1 MPTTTSF
8 GPRLYWLTT
17 EFFPPEMGGTGIITA
32 RLAEGLAQRAFDI
45 QVITRQTLPRCAA
58 RETIGRVLVRRIP
71 PAGRAKGMGWRA
83 LPATLA
89 FLAGVATR
97 LMSTNSRY
105 DLVIIAGMKAIPLV
119 AVPVCRLLGKKC
131 VIRIESPFEIV
142 EPISA
147 ESLAVMSHF
156 IGRLLSRGL
165 MGAQHM
171 VLRRADRVIA
181 ISEDIAKRLQ
191 RLGYPHARIVRI
203 PNAVDLTRFKPVSR
217 DEKRALR
224 ARLGFPTDQ
233 TILLYAGRL
242 SRSKGVMMLM
252 EALPGLI
259 AAYPDLFV
267 VIVGS
272 GRDAWD
278 DCESE
283 VIAYA
288 RQTQLATHVALAAQS
303 ERVEEY
309 LQATDLFVSP
319 SDYEGFGL
327 TIVEALACATPT
339 IATAVGIAPEV
350 IDHAAN
356 GFLCPPKNPQ
366 ALTEAISLALA
377 EQARWPEIGRLARVA
392 VARFDVPQVIN
403 QYVTLC
409 LELHG

>member
-267 VIVGS
+267 VI
-272 GRDAWD
+272 
-278 DCESE
+278 
-283 VIAYA
+283 AYA